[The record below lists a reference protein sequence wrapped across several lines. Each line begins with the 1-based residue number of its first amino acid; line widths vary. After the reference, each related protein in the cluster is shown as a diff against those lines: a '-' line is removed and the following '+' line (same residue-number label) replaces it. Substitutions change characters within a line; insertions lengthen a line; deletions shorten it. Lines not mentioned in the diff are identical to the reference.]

1 MKLID
6 DISGNVEMIPQTIII
21 GITIFVL
28 WVLTLTVSPSFQLIP
43 AMTAIMDVNGTYYY
57 DVETTFNTAK
67 KLWYFLLIM
76 ITAVEFIH
84 LILLAIKKQRYTGG
98 DSYESDF

>member
-1 MKLID
+1 
-6 DISGNVEMIPQTIII
+6 
-21 GITIFVL
+21 
-28 WVLTLTVSPSFQLIP
+28 
-43 AMTAIMDVNGTYYY
+43 MTAIMDVNGTYYY
-57 DVETTFNTAK
+57 DVGTTFNTAK

-98 DSYESDF
+98 DTYESDF